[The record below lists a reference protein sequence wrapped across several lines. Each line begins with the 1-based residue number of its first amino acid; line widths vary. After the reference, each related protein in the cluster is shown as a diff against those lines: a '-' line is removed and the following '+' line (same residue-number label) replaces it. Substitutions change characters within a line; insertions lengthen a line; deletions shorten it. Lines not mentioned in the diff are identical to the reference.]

1 MKKNL
6 LTLAVAGAVSATA
19 HAQMYVN
26 PENTGEVLVYPF
38 YTADNGNQTYI
49 HVVNTTEHAKAVKVR
64 ILEAEN
70 SYEVRDFNLYL
81 SEYDHFAFTIELDES
96 GAGRLVTGDT
106 SCTVPAIPEGGIEFT
121 NMLFEDEKNGSLE
134 RTLNGYV
141 EIIEMG
147 QFLEG
152 KTLPTVSQTT
162 QPGWY
167 WTHTKGVPNN
177 CDGVVAMWAQ
187 TGPWYS
193 QVFGGSSTLDK
204 TGTGD
209 LGRLSS
215 WKGGGLYGM
224 GIIVNPEDGAA
235 IGYDAVAIDSFVD
248 MSSSNTDASALH
260 YYPGNEDPSLAGND
274 ATSTSATI
282 FDRGTAV
289 TFNANV
295 GNPTLDAVS
304 ALFMVDQVMNDYV
317 LEPSF
322 GGETDWVITFPTKR
336 LYVEARGGTALTKAK
351 EPFLNQWDENQSCD
365 PYRVKVFD
373 REEQTP
379 VADLVQPPFSPYT
392 PGESS
397 DPYICYEANV
407 MTFAKAGETA
417 ESPLFGTEPSASAA
431 RLQTVVETPYNNGWA
446 YVNFN
451 WDNLLGK
458 PYKPRIGG
466 ALVEVENG
474 HRLTMANG
482 TLEGLPAVGFSVIAF
497 GNDTLSGGSVLANYA
512 AAHEHKTSRTTSGG
526 STSQSSS

>member
-81 SEYDHFAFTIELDES
+81 SEYDHFAFTIELDE
-96 GAGRLVTGDT
+96 GGGGRLVTGDT

-121 NMLFEDEKNGSLE
+121 NLLFPDEENNSLE

-147 QFLEG
+147 QFLEAKVAATG
-152 KTLPTVSQTT
+152 DQDTN
-162 QPGWY
+162 PGWY
-167 WTHTKGVPNN
+167 WTHTKGVPND
-177 CDGVVAMWAQ
+177 CDGVAKLWAQ
-187 TGPWYS
+187 GGTWYH
-193 QVFGGSSTLDK
+193 QVFGGNAAIAK

-209 LGRLSS
+209 KGRLSM
-215 WKGGGLYGM
+215 WHGGGLYGM

-235 IGYDAVAIDSFVD
+235 VGYDAVAIDSFVD
-248 MSSSNTDASALH
+248 MNATATDASALH
-260 YYPGNEDPSLAGND
+260 YYPGDEDPSLAGNS

-289 TFNANV
+289 TFTANI
-295 GNPTLDAVS
+295 GQPTLDSVS

-336 LYVEARGGTALTKAK
+336 LYVEASGGTALTKAK
-351 EPFLNQWDENQSCD
+351 EPFLSQWDENESCD
-365 PYRVKVFD
+365 PYQVKVYD

-379 VADLVQPPFSPYT
+379 VPDLVQPPFSPYI
-392 PGESS
+392 PGKNT
-397 DPYICYEANV
+397 DPYICYEANI
-407 MTFAKAGETA
+407 MTFTAAGEAA

-458 PYKPRIGG
+458 PYKKYVTGT
-466 ALVEVENG
+466 LTEVDS
-474 HRLTMANG
+474 HMLTMSNG
-482 TLEGLPAVGFSVIAF
+482 TLDGLPAVGFSVIAF

-526 STSQSSS
+526 STSQSNG